1 MYGDESD
8 VHLNPI
14 IGPVWHKCGERWK
27 VAAALQ
33 NRKVY
38 VFGVLN
44 VKSGRVHYRIFK
56 RKRAVEFLEFLR
68 WLLKRYRRWKVYLVL
83 DNFVI
88 HKTKKVQKFCRENQR
103 RLKIVWL
110 PTYSPR
116 LNLIERFWTYMKA
129 HTVRNHFFGDVV
141 KLAQAL
147 HSFFRKYHNGKIERI
162 VFEEKHLLR
171 KAA

>member
-14 IGPVWHKCGERWK
+14 IGPVWHKCGKRWK
-27 VAAALQ
+27 VLAALQ
-33 NRKVY
+33 NRKIY
-38 VFGVLN
+38 AFGALN

-88 HKTKKVQKFCRENQR
+88 HKTKKVCKFYRENQS

-116 LNLIERFWTYMKA
+116 LNLIERFWTCMKS

-141 KLAQAL
+141 KLTQAL
-147 HSFFRKYHNGKIERI
+147 HNFFRKYHNGKIARI
-162 VFEEKHLLR
+162 IFEEKHLLR